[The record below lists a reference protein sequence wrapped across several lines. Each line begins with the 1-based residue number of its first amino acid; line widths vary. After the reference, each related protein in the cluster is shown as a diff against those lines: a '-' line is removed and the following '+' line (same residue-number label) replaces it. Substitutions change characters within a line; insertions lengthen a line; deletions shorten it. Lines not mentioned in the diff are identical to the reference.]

1 MKAVAVYGFTTG
13 SGKTTAAKELAGY
26 RQRQGYNTL
35 LVDMDLSQGKLTEIL
50 DLKKTPN
57 IGDWLDDIFNRME
70 TAPCW
75 KIIYQPNEITKFY
88 QDHPSGLKVLT
99 TNFDQSHCNSPLL
112 LNGIDIVVRSIQA
125 TAFDTV
131 IFDTN
136 NAMRDYTL
144 DLMFRMDKVLM
155 VADFLNFNQRNAE
168 MLLRLLVDEG
178 FNQDCLGFVLN
189 RFPTFADE
197 NPEQI
202 SIAMGIPLDGVLP
215 NFPDLAGKKKQGKI
229 FSTVRSS
236 RFTEEIGRIANRLE

>member
-13 SGKTTAAKELAGY
+13 SGKTTTAKELAGY

-50 DLKKTPN
+50 GLKKTPN
-57 IGDWLDDIFNRME
+57 IGDWLNDIFNRLE
-70 TAPCW
+70 TTPCW
-75 KIIYQPNEITKFY
+75 KKIYQPDEISKFY
-88 QDHPSGLKVLT
+88 QSHSSGLKVIT
-99 TNFDQSHCNSPLL
+99 TNFDHNHCNSPLL
-112 LNGIDIVVRSIQA
+112 LNGIDIIVRSLKT

-155 VADFLNFNQRNAE
+155 IADFLNFNRQNAE
-168 MLLRLLVDEG
+168 ILLRLLIDEG
-178 FNQDCLGFVLN
+178 FSKDCFGFVLN

-197 NPEQI
+197 SPEQI
-202 SIAMGIPLDGVLP
+202 SNALGIPLYGVLP
-215 NFPDLAGKKKQGKI
+215 NCPDLTGKKKQGKI
-229 FSTVRSS
+229 FSTCRST
-236 RFTEEIGRIANRLE
+236 RFTEEIGRIAQRLV